1 MTIDLYAKDLHRALD
16 VAAQPARKV
25 DKTLPT
31 LRCVCVETTN
41 KGLTVTGTDRYWIA
55 QTRAEYFGETP
66 ETGLPKLL
74 LDVDELKPVLAVL
87 KADPNSPVSLTVDG
101 DTVRAKMLYNGA
113 TFTLNNHSEHQ
124 FPKLEKIL
132 AGPSETAG
140 EATGFAIAPGFMK
153 ELTMMTARHG
163 SKNEALRFAFHAQ
176 GTIRPIQF
184 AFDTWLRGAIMPVR
198 MEGAP
203 LEKAAEWADATA
215 LPVTAQDKAET
226 AAA

>member
-16 VAAQPARKV
+16 VAAQPARKA
-25 DKTLPT
+25 DEN

-74 LDVDELKPVLAVL
+74 LDVADLKPVLAVL

-101 DTVRAKMLYNGA
+101 DNVSARMLYNGA
-113 TFTLNNHSEHQ
+113 TCLLRSRSDIQ
-124 FPKLEKIL
+124 FPDLKRIL
-132 AGPSETAG
+132 AGPAEVAG
-140 EATGFAIAPGFMK
+140 EANGFAIAPSFVK
-153 ELTMMTARHG
+153 ELTMMAARHG
-163 SKNEALRFAFHAQ
+163 NKNEALRFAFHAS
-176 GTIRPIQF
+176 GVARPIQF
-184 AFDTWLRGAIMPVR
+184 AFDNWLRGAIMPVR

-215 LPVTAQDKAET
+215 LPEPAQDKAET
-226 AAA
+226 EAEAA